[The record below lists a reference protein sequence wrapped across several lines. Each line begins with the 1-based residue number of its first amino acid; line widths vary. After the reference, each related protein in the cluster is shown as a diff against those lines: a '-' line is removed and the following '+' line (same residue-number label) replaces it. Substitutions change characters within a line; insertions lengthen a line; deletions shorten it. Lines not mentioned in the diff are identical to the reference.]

1 MRCVLDMDQVVSL
14 CVIVILCLSQGA
26 NELAVTKAKA
36 EITRLIKEELIRLV
50 SAINYTIIIIIIHI
64 ITNWKVSTTAL
75 FYFMALNVK
84 DDWPREVLH
93 CGILQFSRVIDITQ
107 FQTEGGAEL

>member
-1 MRCVLDMDQVVSL
+1 MRCVLDMDHVVSL

-50 SAINYTIIIIIIHI
+50 SAINYTIIIIIHI